1 MKNMQPNSIERLE
14 QLIELLNDYAYHYY
28 VLDKPIASDH
38 DYDVLYR
45 ELVDIETLHPEWIRP
60 ESPTQ
65 RVGGQLLEGF
75 KKVSHAQSMYSLGN
89 AFNEN
94 EVAAFIERVTNAASG
109 PVSFMCECKIDGL
122 AIALTYEAGKLVRG
136 ATRGDGTIGE
146 DITHNIRTINSI
158 PLQLRRP
165 ISTEVRG
172 EAYMPKAVFAALNA
186 ARDEKGEAPL
196 ANPRNAAAGAL
207 RQTDPKIAK
216 QRQLNAFIYDSI
228 LTESFNPMSQEE
240 LFNQFSEV
248 GLRTNP
254 LRRLCQTKDEVMD
267 FIQEVG
273 AKRHDLPYEIDGVVI
288 KVNDFQ
294 LREALGFTVKAP
306 RWAIAYKFPAEV
318 ATTVVRNVEWTVGRT
333 GVVTPTAVMDPVN
346 LAGSV
351 VQRASLHNIDI
362 IADLDVRIADTVHLH
377 KAGDIIP
384 EILEVLMDQRPA
396 NSQPLTIPN
405 QCPACQS
412 ELIRFDDEVALRCQ
426 NPLCPAQQLA
436 QLSHFVS
443 RNAMNIVGLG
453 EKVIEQLLKKEL
465 VKDAAD
471 LYYLTYEELLTLDK
485 IKDRSA
491 NKILQAIEESKQQ
504 SLERLLFGLGIRHV
518 GAKAAQLVAQKF
530 GTMERIMTATLE
542 EFSSIE
548 GLGVMTS
555 QSLVNFF
562 AEEGSHQLIQR
573 LQDAGVQMSY
583 QGVTI
588 EDIANLSTEW
598 TGKTVVITG
607 SFADYDRKELQA
619 KLESLG
625 AKVKSSVSKKTDIVV
640 AGEAAG
646 SKLTKAQDLGITIYN
661 EAQLLERI

>member
-1 MKNMQPNSIERLE
+1 MQPNSIERLE

-75 KKVSHAQSMYSLGN
+75 KKVSHAQSMYSLAN

-186 ARDEKGEAPL
+186 ARDEKGEVPL

-207 RQTDPKIAK
+207 RQIDPKMAK

-267 FIQEVG
+267 FIHEVG
-273 AKRHDLPYEIDGVVI
+273 AKRHDLPYDIDGVVI

-318 ATTVVRNVEWTVGRT
+318 ATTVVRDVEWTVGRT

-351 VQRASLHNIDI
+351 VQRATLHNIDI

-396 NSQPLTIPN
+396 NSQPLTIPD

-412 ELIRFDDEVALRCQ
+412 ELIRINDEVALRCQ

-453 EKVIEQLLKKEL
+453 EKVIEQLLNKEL

-542 EFSSIE
+542 DFSSIE
-548 GLGVMTS
+548 GLGIMIS

-625 AKVKSSVSKKTDIVV
+625 AKVTSSVSKKTDIVV

>member
-1 MKNMQPNSIERLE
+1 MQSNSIERLE
-14 QLIELLNDYAYHYY
+14 HLIELLNDYAYHYY

-38 DYDVLYR
+38 EYDVLYR
-45 ELVDIETLHPEWIRP
+45 ELVHIETLHPEWIRP

-186 ARDEKGEAPL
+186 ERDEKGEVPL

-207 RQTDPKIAK
+207 RQIDPKMAK

-267 FIQEVG
+267 FIHEVG
-273 AKRHDLPYEIDGVVI
+273 NKRHDLPYDIDGVVI

-318 ATTVVRNVEWTVGRT
+318 ATTVVRDVEWTVGRT

-351 VQRASLHNIDI
+351 VQRATLHNIDI

-412 ELIRFDDEVALRCQ
+412 ELIRIDDEVALRCQ

-453 EKVIEQLLKKEL
+453 EKVIEQLLNKQL

-530 GTMERIMTATLE
+530 GTMERIMNATLE

-548 GLGVMTS
+548 GLGIMIS

-625 AKVKSSVSKKTDIVV
+625 AKVTSSVSKKTDIVV

>member
-1 MKNMQPNSIERLE
+1 MQPNSIERLE

-38 DYDVLYR
+38 DYDELYR

-186 ARDEKGEAPL
+186 ARDEKGEVPL

-207 RQTDPKIAK
+207 RQIDPKMAK

-228 LTESFNPMSQEE
+228 LTESFNPTSQEE

-267 FIQEVG
+267 FIHEVG
-273 AKRHDLPYEIDGVVI
+273 AKRHDLPYDIDGVVI

-318 ATTVVRNVEWTVGRT
+318 ATTVVRDVEWTVGRT

-351 VQRASLHNIDI
+351 VQRATLHNIDI

-396 NSQPLTIPN
+396 DSQPLTIPN

-412 ELIRFDDEVALRCQ
+412 ELIRIDDEVALRCQ

-453 EKVIEQLLKKEL
+453 EKVIEQLLNKEL

-471 LYYLTYEELLTLDK
+471 IYYLTYEELLTLDK

-542 EFSSIE
+542 DFSSIE
-548 GLGVMTS
+548 GLGIMIS

-625 AKVKSSVSKKTDIVV
+625 AKVTSSVSKKTDIVV

>member
-1 MKNMQPNSIERLE
+1 MQPNSIERLE

-38 DYDVLYR
+38 DYDELYR

-186 ARDEKGEAPL
+186 ARDEKGEVPL

-207 RQTDPKIAK
+207 RQIDPKMTK

-240 LFNQFSEV
+240 LFNKFSEV

-267 FIQEVG
+267 FIHEVG
-273 AKRHDLPYEIDGVVI
+273 AKRHDLPYDIDGVVI

-318 ATTVVRNVEWTVGRT
+318 ATTVVRDVEWTVGRT

-351 VQRASLHNIDI
+351 VQRATLHNIDI

-412 ELIRFDDEVALRCQ
+412 ELIRIDDEVALRCQ

-453 EKVIEQLLKKEL
+453 EKVIEQLLNKEL

-542 EFSSIE
+542 DFSSIE
-548 GLGVMTS
+548 GLGIMIS

-625 AKVKSSVSKKTDIVV
+625 AKVTSSVSKKTDIVV

>member
-1 MKNMQPNSIERLE
+1 MHPNSIERLE

-38 DYDVLYR
+38 DYDELYR

-186 ARDEKGEAPL
+186 ARDEKGEVPL

-207 RQTDPKIAK
+207 RQIDPKMAK

-267 FIQEVG
+267 FIHEVG
-273 AKRHDLPYEIDGVVI
+273 AKRHDLPYDIDGVVI

-318 ATTVVRNVEWTVGRT
+318 ATTVVRDVEWTVGRT

-351 VQRASLHNIDI
+351 VQRATLHNIDI

-412 ELIRFDDEVALRCQ
+412 ELIRIDDEVALRCQ

-453 EKVIEQLLKKEL
+453 EKVIEQLLNKEL

-542 EFSSIE
+542 DFSSIE
-548 GLGVMTS
+548 GLGIMIS

-625 AKVKSSVSKKTDIVV
+625 AKVTSSVSKKTDIVV

>member
-1 MKNMQPNSIERLE
+1 MQSNSIERLE

-186 ARDEKGEAPL
+186 ARDEKGEVPL

-207 RQTDPKIAK
+207 RQIDPKMAK

-267 FIQEVG
+267 FIHEVG
-273 AKRHDLPYEIDGVVI
+273 AKRHDLPYDIDGVVI
-288 KVNDFQ
+288 KVNNFQ

-318 ATTVVRNVEWTVGRT
+318 ATTVVRDVEWTVGRT

-351 VQRASLHNIDI
+351 VQRATLHNIDI

-412 ELIRFDDEVALRCQ
+412 ELIRIDDEVALRCQ

-453 EKVIEQLLKKEL
+453 EKVIEQLLNKEL

-530 GTMERIMTATLE
+530 GTMERIMNATLE

-548 GLGVMTS
+548 GLGIMIS

-625 AKVKSSVSKKTDIVV
+625 AKVTSSVSKKTDIVV

>member
-1 MKNMQPNSIERLE
+1 MQSNSIERLE

-38 DYDVLYR
+38 EYDVLYR
-45 ELVDIETLHPEWIRP
+45 ELVHIETLHPEWIRP

-186 ARDEKGEAPL
+186 ERDEKGEVPL

-207 RQTDPKIAK
+207 RQIDPKMAK

-267 FIQEVG
+267 FIHEVG
-273 AKRHDLPYEIDGVVI
+273 NKRHDLPYDIDGVVI
-288 KVNDFQ
+288 KVNNFQ

-318 ATTVVRNVEWTVGRT
+318 ATTVVRDVEWTVGRT

-351 VQRASLHNIDI
+351 VQRATLHNIDI

-412 ELIRFDDEVALRCQ
+412 ELIRIDDEVALRCQ

-453 EKVIEQLLKKEL
+453 EKVIEQLLNKEL

-530 GTMERIMTATLE
+530 GTIERIMTATLE

-548 GLGVMTS
+548 GLGIMIS

-583 QGVTI
+583 QGVKI

-625 AKVKSSVSKKTDIVV
+625 AKVTSSVSKKTDIVV

-661 EAQLLERI
+661 EAQLLERIQRM

>member
-1 MKNMQPNSIERLE
+1 MQSNSIERLE

-89 AFNEN
+89 AFNEI
-94 EVAAFIERVTNAASG
+94 EVAAFIDRVTNAASG

-172 EAYMPKAVFAALNA
+172 EAYMPKAVFAALNV
-186 ARDEKGEAPL
+186 ARDEKGEVPL

-207 RQTDPKIAK
+207 RQIDPKMAK

-267 FIQEVG
+267 FIHEVG
-273 AKRHDLPYEIDGVVI
+273 SKRHDLPYDIDGVVI

-318 ATTVVRNVEWTVGRT
+318 ATTVVRDVEWTVGRT

-351 VQRASLHNIDI
+351 VQRATLHNIDI

-396 NSQPLTIPN
+396 NSQPLIIPN

-412 ELIRFDDEVALRCQ
+412 ELIRIDDEVALRCQ

-453 EKVIEQLLKKEL
+453 EKVIEQLLNKQL

-548 GLGVMTS
+548 GLGIMIS

-625 AKVKSSVSKKTDIVV
+625 AKVTSSVSKKTDIVV

>member
-1 MKNMQPNSIERLE
+1 MQSNSIERLE
-14 QLIELLNDYAYHYY
+14 HLIELLNDYAYHYY

-38 DYDVLYR
+38 EYDVLYR
-45 ELVDIETLHPEWIRP
+45 ELVHIETLHPEWIRP

-186 ARDEKGEAPL
+186 ERDEKGEVPL

-207 RQTDPKIAK
+207 RQIDPKMAK

-267 FIQEVG
+267 FIHEVG
-273 AKRHDLPYEIDGVVI
+273 NKRHDLPYDIDGVVI

-318 ATTVVRNVEWTVGRT
+318 ATTVVRDVEWTVGRT

-351 VQRASLHNIDI
+351 VQRATLHNIDI

-412 ELIRFDDEVALRCQ
+412 ELIRIDDEVALRCQ

-453 EKVIEQLLKKEL
+453 EKVIEQLLNKEL

-530 GTMERIMTATLE
+530 GTMERIMNATLE

-548 GLGVMTS
+548 GLGIMIS

-625 AKVKSSVSKKTDIVV
+625 AKVTSSVSKKTDIVV

>member
-1 MKNMQPNSIERLE
+1 MQPNSIERLE

-38 DYDVLYR
+38 DYDELYR

-186 ARDEKGEAPL
+186 ARDEKGEVPL

-207 RQTDPKIAK
+207 RQIDPKIAK

-254 LRRLCQTKDEVMD
+254 LRRLCQTKDQVMD
-267 FIQEVG
+267 FIHEVG
-273 AKRHDLPYEIDGVVI
+273 TKRHYLPYDIDGVVI
-288 KVNDFQ
+288 KVNDFH

-318 ATTVVRNVEWTVGRT
+318 ATTVVRDVEWTVGRT

-351 VQRASLHNIDI
+351 VQRATLHNIDI

-384 EILEVLMDQRPA
+384 EILEVLVEQRPA
-396 NSQPLTIPN
+396 DSQPLTIPV

-412 ELIRFDDEVALRCQ
+412 ELIRINDEVALRCQ

-453 EKVIEQLLKKEL
+453 EKVIEQLLNKEL

-542 EFSSIE
+542 EFTSIE
-548 GLGVMTS
+548 GLGIMIS

-625 AKVKSSVSKKTDIVV
+625 AKVTSSVSKKTDIVV

>member
-1 MKNMQPNSIERLE
+1 MQPNSIERLE

-186 ARDEKGEAPL
+186 ARDEKGEVPL

-207 RQTDPKIAK
+207 RQIDPKMAK

-267 FIQEVG
+267 FIHEVG
-273 AKRHDLPYEIDGVVI
+273 AKRHDLPYDIDGVVI

-318 ATTVVRNVEWTVGRT
+318 ATTVVRDVEWTVGRT

-351 VQRASLHNIDI
+351 VQRATLHNIDI

-412 ELIRFDDEVALRCQ
+412 ELIRINDEVALRCQ

-453 EKVIEQLLKKEL
+453 EKVIEQLLNKEL

-542 EFSSIE
+542 EFTSIE
-548 GLGVMTS
+548 GLGIMIS

-625 AKVKSSVSKKTDIVV
+625 AKVTSSVSKKTDIVV

>member
-1 MKNMQPNSIERLE
+1 M
-14 QLIELLNDYAYHYY
+14 
-28 VLDKPIASDH
+28 
-38 DYDVLYR
+38 
-45 ELVDIETLHPEWIRP
+45 
-60 ESPTQ
+60 
-65 RVGGQLLEGF
+65 
-75 KKVSHAQSMYSLGN
+75 
-89 AFNEN
+89 
-94 EVAAFIERVTNAASG
+94 
-109 PVSFMCECKIDGL
+109 
-122 AIALTYEAGKLVRG
+122 
-136 ATRGDGTIGE
+136 
-146 DITHNIRTINSI
+146 
-158 PLQLRRP
+158 
-165 ISTEVRG
+165 
-172 EAYMPKAVFAALNA
+172 
-186 ARDEKGEAPL
+186 
-196 ANPRNAAAGAL
+196 
-207 RQTDPKIAK
+207 
-216 QRQLNAFIYDSI
+216 
-228 LTESFNPMSQEE
+228 
-240 LFNQFSEV
+240 
-248 GLRTNP
+248 
-254 LRRLCQTKDEVMD
+254 
-267 FIQEVG
+267 
-273 AKRHDLPYEIDGVVI
+273 
-288 KVNDFQ
+288 
-294 LREALGFTVKAP
+294 
-306 RWAIAYKFPAEV
+306 
-318 ATTVVRNVEWTVGRT
+318 
-333 GVVTPTAVMDPVN
+333 
-346 LAGSV
+346 
-351 VQRASLHNIDI
+351 
-362 IADLDVRIADTVHLH
+362 
-377 KAGDIIP
+377 
-384 EILEVLMDQRPA
+384 
-396 NSQPLTIPN
+396 
-405 QCPACQS
+405 
-412 ELIRFDDEVALRCQ
+412 ALRCQ

-453 EKVIEQLLKKEL
+453 EKVIEQLLNKEL

-542 EFSSIE
+542 EFTSIE
-548 GLGVMTS
+548 GLGIMIS

-625 AKVKSSVSKKTDIVV
+625 AKVTSSVSKKTDIVV

>member
-1 MKNMQPNSIERLE
+1 MQPNSIERLE

-38 DYDVLYR
+38 DYDELYR

-186 ARDEKGEAPL
+186 ARDEKGEVPL

-207 RQTDPKIAK
+207 RQIDPKMAK

-267 FIQEVG
+267 FIHEVG
-273 AKRHDLPYEIDGVVI
+273 AKRHDLPYDIDGVVI

-306 RWAIAYKFPAEV
+306 RWAIAYMFPGEV
-318 ATTVVRNVEWTVGRT
+318 ATTVVWDVEWTVGRT

-351 VQRASLHNIDI
+351 VQRATLHNIDI

-412 ELIRFDDEVALRCQ
+412 ELIRINDEVALRCQ

-453 EKVIEQLLKKEL
+453 EKVIEQLLNKEL

-542 EFSSIE
+542 DFSSIE
-548 GLGVMTS
+548 GLGIMIS

-625 AKVKSSVSKKTDIVV
+625 AKVTSSVSKKTDIVV

>member
-1 MKNMQPNSIERLE
+1 MQSNSIERLE

-38 DYDVLYR
+38 EYDVLYR
-45 ELVDIETLHPEWIRP
+45 ELVHIETLHPEWIRP

-186 ARDEKGEAPL
+186 ERDEKGEVPL

-207 RQTDPKIAK
+207 RQIDPKMAK

-267 FIQEVG
+267 FIHEVG
-273 AKRHDLPYEIDGVVI
+273 NKRHDLPYDIDGVVI
-288 KVNDFQ
+288 KVNNFQ

-318 ATTVVRNVEWTVGRT
+318 ATTVVRDVEWTVGRT

-351 VQRASLHNIDI
+351 VQRATLHNIDI

-412 ELIRFDDEVALRCQ
+412 ELIRIDDEVALRCQ

-453 EKVIEQLLKKEL
+453 EKVIEQLLNKEL

-530 GTMERIMTATLE
+530 GTIERIMTATLE

-548 GLGVMTS
+548 GLGIMIS

-583 QGVTI
+583 QGVKI

-625 AKVKSSVSKKTDIVV
+625 AKVTSSVSKKTDIVV

>member
-1 MKNMQPNSIERLE
+1 MKNMQSNSIERLE

-38 DYDVLYR
+38 EYDVLYR

-186 ARDEKGEAPL
+186 ARDEKGEVPL

-207 RQTDPKIAK
+207 RQIDPKMAK

-267 FIQEVG
+267 FIHEVG
-273 AKRHDLPYEIDGVVI
+273 AKRHDLPYDIDGVVI

-318 ATTVVRNVEWTVGRT
+318 ATTVVRDVEWTVGRT

-351 VQRASLHNIDI
+351 VQRATLHNIDI

-412 ELIRFDDEVALRCQ
+412 ELIRIDDEVALRCQ

-453 EKVIEQLLKKEL
+453 EKVIEQLLNKEL

-548 GLGVMTS
+548 GLGIMIS

-625 AKVKSSVSKKTDIVV
+625 AKVTSSVSKKTDIVV

>member
-186 ARDEKGEAPL
+186 ARDEKGEVPL

-207 RQTDPKIAK
+207 RQIDPKMAK

-267 FIQEVG
+267 FIHEVG
-273 AKRHDLPYEIDGVVI
+273 AKRHDLPYDIDGVVI

-318 ATTVVRNVEWTVGRT
+318 ATTVVRDVEWTVGRT

-351 VQRASLHNIDI
+351 VQRATLHNIDI

-412 ELIRFDDEVALRCQ
+412 ELIRINDEVALRCQ

-453 EKVIEQLLKKEL
+453 EKVIEQLLNKEL

-542 EFSSIE
+542 EFTSIE
-548 GLGVMTS
+548 GLGIMIS

-625 AKVKSSVSKKTDIVV
+625 AKVTSSVSKKTDIVV

>member
-1 MKNMQPNSIERLE
+1 MQPNSIERLE

-38 DYDVLYR
+38 DYDELYR

-186 ARDEKGEAPL
+186 ARDEKGEVPL

-207 RQTDPKIAK
+207 RQIDPKMAK

-267 FIQEVG
+267 FIHEVG
-273 AKRHDLPYEIDGVVI
+273 SKRHDLPYDIDGVVI

-318 ATTVVRNVEWTVGRT
+318 ATTVVRDVEWTVGRT

-351 VQRASLHNIDI
+351 VQRATLHNIDI
-362 IADLDVRIADTVHLH
+362 IADLDVRIADTVQLH

-412 ELIRFDDEVALRCQ
+412 ELIRIDDEVALRCQ

-453 EKVIEQLLKKEL
+453 EKVIEQLLNKEL

-530 GTMERIMTATLE
+530 GTIERIMTATLE
-542 EFSSIE
+542 DFSSIE
-548 GLGVMTS
+548 GLGIMIS

-625 AKVKSSVSKKTDIVV
+625 AKVTSSVSKKTDIVV

>member
-1 MKNMQPNSIERLE
+1 MQPNSIERLE

-89 AFNEN
+89 AFNET

-186 ARDEKGEAPL
+186 ARDEKGEVPL

-207 RQTDPKIAK
+207 RQIDPKMAK

-267 FIQEVG
+267 FIHEVG
-273 AKRHDLPYEIDGVVI
+273 AKRHDLPYDIDGVVI

-318 ATTVVRNVEWTVGRT
+318 ATTVVRDVEWTVGRT

-351 VQRASLHNIDI
+351 VQRATLHNIDI

-412 ELIRFDDEVALRCQ
+412 ELIRINDEVALRCQ

-453 EKVIEQLLKKEL
+453 EKVIEQLLNKEL

-542 EFSSIE
+542 DFSSIE
-548 GLGVMTS
+548 GLGIMIS

-625 AKVKSSVSKKTDIVV
+625 AKVTSSVSKKTDIVV

>member
-1 MKNMQPNSIERLE
+1 MQSNSIERLE
-14 QLIELLNDYAYHYY
+14 HLIELLNDYAYHYY

-38 DYDVLYR
+38 EYDVLYR
-45 ELVDIETLHPEWIRP
+45 ELVHIETLHPEWIRP

-186 ARDEKGEAPL
+186 ERDEKGEVPL

-207 RQTDPKIAK
+207 RQIDPKMAK

-267 FIQEVG
+267 FIHEVG
-273 AKRHDLPYEIDGVVI
+273 NKRHDLPYDIDGVVI

-318 ATTVVRNVEWTVGRT
+318 ATTVVRDVEWTVGRT

-351 VQRASLHNIDI
+351 VQRATLHNIDI

-412 ELIRFDDEVALRCQ
+412 ELIRIDDEVALRCQ

-453 EKVIEQLLKKEL
+453 EKVIEQLLNKEL

-548 GLGVMTS
+548 GLGIMIS

-625 AKVKSSVSKKTDIVV
+625 AKVTSSVSKKTDIVV

>member
-1 MKNMQPNSIERLE
+1 MKNMQSNSIERLE

-38 DYDVLYR
+38 EYDVLYR
-45 ELVDIETLHPEWIRP
+45 ELVHIETLHPEWIRP

-186 ARDEKGEAPL
+186 ERDEKGEVPL

-207 RQTDPKIAK
+207 RQIDPKMAK

-267 FIQEVG
+267 FIHEVG
-273 AKRHDLPYEIDGVVI
+273 NKRHDLPYDIDGVVI
-288 KVNDFQ
+288 KVNNFQ

-318 ATTVVRNVEWTVGRT
+318 ATTVVRDVEWTVGRT

-351 VQRASLHNIDI
+351 VQRATLHNIDI

-412 ELIRFDDEVALRCQ
+412 ELIRIDDEVALRCQ

-453 EKVIEQLLKKEL
+453 EKVIEQLLNKEL

-530 GTMERIMTATLE
+530 GTIERIMTATLE

-548 GLGVMTS
+548 GLGIMIS

-583 QGVTI
+583 QGVKI

-625 AKVKSSVSKKTDIVV
+625 AKVTSSVSKKTDIVV

>member
-1 MKNMQPNSIERLE
+1 MQPNSIERLE

-186 ARDEKGEAPL
+186 ARDEKGEVPL

-207 RQTDPKIAK
+207 RQIDPKMAK

-267 FIQEVG
+267 FIHEVG
-273 AKRHDLPYEIDGVVI
+273 AKRHDLPYDIDGVVI

-318 ATTVVRNVEWTVGRT
+318 ATTVVRDVEWTVGRT

-351 VQRASLHNIDI
+351 VQRATLHNIDI

-412 ELIRFDDEVALRCQ
+412 ELIRINDEVALRCQ

-453 EKVIEQLLKKEL
+453 EKVIEQLLNKEL

-530 GTMERIMTATLE
+530 GTIERIMTATLE
-542 EFSSIE
+542 DFSSIE
-548 GLGVMTS
+548 GLGIMIS

-625 AKVKSSVSKKTDIVV
+625 AKVTSSVSKKTDIVV

>member
-1 MKNMQPNSIERLE
+1 MHPNSIERLE

-186 ARDEKGEAPL
+186 ARDEKGEVPL

-207 RQTDPKIAK
+207 RQIDPKMAK

-267 FIQEVG
+267 FIHEVG
-273 AKRHDLPYEIDGVVI
+273 AKRHDLPYDIDGVVI

-318 ATTVVRNVEWTVGRT
+318 ATTVVRDVEWTVGRT

-384 EILEVLMDQRPA
+384 EILEVLVEQRPA
-396 NSQPLTIPN
+396 DSQPLTIPD

-412 ELIRFDDEVALRCQ
+412 ELIRIDDEVALRCQ

-453 EKVIEQLLKKEL
+453 EKVIEQLLNKEL

-542 EFSSIE
+542 EFTSIE
-548 GLGVMTS
+548 GLGIMIS

-625 AKVKSSVSKKTDIVV
+625 AKVTSSVSKKTDIVV

>member
-1 MKNMQPNSIERLE
+1 MQSNSIERLE

-38 DYDVLYR
+38 EYDVLYR

-186 ARDEKGEAPL
+186 ARDEKGEVPL

-207 RQTDPKIAK
+207 RQIDPKMAK

-267 FIQEVG
+267 FIHEVG
-273 AKRHDLPYEIDGVVI
+273 AKRHDLPYDIDGVVI

-318 ATTVVRNVEWTVGRT
+318 ATTVVRDVEWTVGRT
-333 GVVTPTAVMDPVN
+333 GVVTPTAVMDPVT

-351 VQRASLHNIDI
+351 VQRATLHNIDI

-412 ELIRFDDEVALRCQ
+412 ELIRIDDEVALRCQ

-453 EKVIEQLLKKEL
+453 EKVIEQLLNKEL

-548 GLGVMTS
+548 GLGIMIS

-625 AKVKSSVSKKTDIVV
+625 AKVTSSVSKKTDIVV

>member
-1 MKNMQPNSIERLE
+1 MQPNSIERLE

-165 ISTEVRG
+165 ISMEVRG

-186 ARDEKGEAPL
+186 ARDEKGEVPL

-207 RQTDPKIAK
+207 RQIDPKIAK

-254 LRRLCQTKDEVMD
+254 LRRLCQTKDQVMD
-267 FIQEVG
+267 FIHEVG
-273 AKRHDLPYEIDGVVI
+273 TKRHDLPYDIDGVVI
-288 KVNDFQ
+288 KVNDFH

-318 ATTVVRNVEWTVGRT
+318 ATTVVRDVEWTVGRT

-351 VQRASLHNIDI
+351 VQRATLHNIDI

-384 EILEVLMDQRPA
+384 EILEVLVEQRPA
-396 NSQPLTIPN
+396 DSQPLTIPV

-412 ELIRFDDEVALRCQ
+412 ELIRINDEVALRCQ

-453 EKVIEQLLKKEL
+453 EKVIEQLLNKEL

-542 EFSSIE
+542 EFTSIE
-548 GLGVMTS
+548 GLGIMIS

-625 AKVKSSVSKKTDIVV
+625 AKVTSSVSKKTDIVV

>member
-1 MKNMQPNSIERLE
+1 MQPNSIERLE

-75 KKVSHAQSMYSLGN
+75 KKVSHAQSMYSLAN

-186 ARDEKGEAPL
+186 ARDEKGEVPL

-207 RQTDPKIAK
+207 RQIDPKMAK

-267 FIQEVG
+267 FIHEVG
-273 AKRHDLPYEIDGVVI
+273 AKRHDLPYDIDGVVI

-318 ATTVVRNVEWTVGRT
+318 ATTVVRDVEWTVGRT

-351 VQRASLHNIDI
+351 VQRATLHNIDI

-412 ELIRFDDEVALRCQ
+412 ELIRIDDEVALRCQ

-453 EKVIEQLLKKEL
+453 EKVIEQLLNKEL

-542 EFSSIE
+542 DFSSIE
-548 GLGVMTS
+548 GLGIMIS

-625 AKVKSSVSKKTDIVV
+625 AKVTSSVSKKTDIVV

>member
-1 MKNMQPNSIERLE
+1 MQPNSIERLE
-14 QLIELLNDYAYHYY
+14 QLIELLHDYDYHYY

-186 ARDEKGEAPL
+186 ARDEKGEVPL

-207 RQTDPKIAK
+207 RQIDPKIAK

-254 LRRLCQTKDEVMD
+254 LRRLCQTKDQVMD
-267 FIQEVG
+267 FIHEVG
-273 AKRHDLPYEIDGVVI
+273 TKRHYLPYDIDGVVI
-288 KVNDFQ
+288 KVNDFH

-318 ATTVVRNVEWTVGRT
+318 ATTVVRDVEWTVGRT

-351 VQRASLHNIDI
+351 VQRATLHNIDI

-384 EILEVLMDQRPA
+384 EILEVLVEQRPA
-396 NSQPLTIPN
+396 DSQPLTIPV

-412 ELIRFDDEVALRCQ
+412 ELIRINDEVALRCQ

-453 EKVIEQLLKKEL
+453 EKVIEQLLNKEL

-542 EFSSIE
+542 EFTSIE
-548 GLGVMTS
+548 GLGIMIS

-625 AKVKSSVSKKTDIVV
+625 AKVTSSVSKKTDIVV

>member
-1 MKNMQPNSIERLE
+1 MQPNSIERLE

>member
-1 MKNMQPNSIERLE
+1 MKNMQSNSIERLE

-38 DYDVLYR
+38 EYDVLYR
-45 ELVDIETLHPEWIRP
+45 ELVHIETLHPEWIRP

-186 ARDEKGEAPL
+186 ERDEKGEVPL

-207 RQTDPKIAK
+207 RQIDPKMAK

-267 FIQEVG
+267 FIHEVG
-273 AKRHDLPYEIDGVVI
+273 NKRHDLPYDIDGVVI
-288 KVNDFQ
+288 KVNNFQ

-318 ATTVVRNVEWTVGRT
+318 ATTVVRDVEWTVGRT

-351 VQRASLHNIDI
+351 VQRATLHNIDI

-412 ELIRFDDEVALRCQ
+412 ELIRIDDEVALRCQ

-453 EKVIEQLLKKEL
+453 EKVIEQLLNKEL

-530 GTMERIMTATLE
+530 GTIERIMTATLE
-542 EFSSIE
+542 GFSSIE
-548 GLGVMTS
+548 GLGIMIS

-583 QGVTI
+583 QGVKI

-625 AKVKSSVSKKTDIVV
+625 AKVTSSVSKKTDIVV

>member
-1 MKNMQPNSIERLE
+1 MQPNSIERLE

-186 ARDEKGEAPL
+186 ARDEKGEVPL

-207 RQTDPKIAK
+207 RQIDPKMAK

-240 LFNQFSEV
+240 LFNEFSEV

-254 LRRLCQTKDEVMD
+254 LRRLCQTKDDVMD
-267 FIQEVG
+267 FIHEVG
-273 AKRHDLPYEIDGVVI
+273 AKRHDLPYDIDGVVI

-318 ATTVVRNVEWTVGRT
+318 ATTVVRDVEWTVGRT

-351 VQRASLHNIDI
+351 VQRATLHNIDI

-384 EILEVLMDQRPA
+384 EILEVLVDQRPA
-396 NSQPLTIPN
+396 DSQPLTIPN

-412 ELIRFDDEVALRCQ
+412 ELIRIDDEVALRCQ

-453 EKVIEQLLKKEL
+453 EKVIEQLLNKEL

-548 GLGVMTS
+548 GLGIMIS

-625 AKVKSSVSKKTDIVV
+625 AKVTSSVSKKTDIVV

-646 SKLTKAQDLGITIYN
+646 SKLTKAQDLGIAIYN

>member
-1 MKNMQPNSIERLE
+1 MQPNSIERLE

-38 DYDVLYR
+38 DYDVLYH

-89 AFNEN
+89 AFSEN

-165 ISTEVRG
+165 ISMEVRG

-186 ARDEKGEAPL
+186 ARDEKGEVPL

-207 RQTDPKIAK
+207 RQIDPKIAK

-228 LTESFNPMSQEE
+228 LTESFNPMSQDE

-254 LRRLCQTKDEVMD
+254 LRRLCQTKDQVMD
-267 FIQEVG
+267 FIHEVG
-273 AKRHDLPYEIDGVVI
+273 TKRHDLPYDIDGVVI

-318 ATTVVRNVEWTVGRT
+318 ATTVVRDVEWTVGRT
-333 GVVTPTAVMDPVN
+333 GVVTPTAVMDPVS

-351 VQRASLHNIDI
+351 VQRATLHNIDI

-384 EILEVLMDQRPA
+384 EILEVLVEQRPA
-396 NSQPLTIPN
+396 DSQPLTIPV

-412 ELIRFDDEVALRCQ
+412 ELIRINDEVALRCQ

-453 EKVIEQLLKKEL
+453 EKVIEQLLNKEL

-542 EFSSIE
+542 EFTSIE
-548 GLGVMTS
+548 GLGIMIS

-607 SFADYDRKELQA
+607 SFADYDRKELQE

-625 AKVKSSVSKKTDIVV
+625 AKVTSSVSKKTDIVV

>member
-1 MKNMQPNSIERLE
+1 MQPNSIERLE

-186 ARDEKGEAPL
+186 ARDEKGEVPL

-207 RQTDPKIAK
+207 RQIDPKMAK

-267 FIQEVG
+267 FIHEVG
-273 AKRHDLPYEIDGVVI
+273 AKRHDLPYDIDGVVI

-318 ATTVVRNVEWTVGRT
+318 ATTVVRDVEWTVGRT

-351 VQRASLHNIDI
+351 VQRATLHNIDI

-412 ELIRFDDEVALRCQ
+412 ELIRIDDEVALRCQ

-453 EKVIEQLLKKEL
+453 EKVIEQLLNKEL

-542 EFSSIE
+542 DFSSIE
-548 GLGVMTS
+548 GLGIMIS

-625 AKVKSSVSKKTDIVV
+625 AKVTSSVSKKTDIVV

>member
-1 MKNMQPNSIERLE
+1 MQSNSIERLE

-38 DYDVLYR
+38 EYDVLYR
-45 ELVDIETLHPEWIRP
+45 ELVHIETLHPEWIRP

-186 ARDEKGEAPL
+186 ERDEKGEVPL

-207 RQTDPKIAK
+207 RQIDPKMAK

-267 FIQEVG
+267 FIHEVG
-273 AKRHDLPYEIDGVVI
+273 NKRHDLPYDIDGVVI
-288 KVNDFQ
+288 KVNNFQ

-318 ATTVVRNVEWTVGRT
+318 ATTVVRDVEWTVGRT

-351 VQRASLHNIDI
+351 VQRATLHNIDI

-412 ELIRFDDEVALRCQ
+412 ELIRIDDEVALRCQ

-453 EKVIEQLLKKEL
+453 EKVIEQLLNKEL

-530 GTMERIMTATLE
+530 GTIERIMTATLE
-542 EFSSIE
+542 GFSSIE
-548 GLGVMTS
+548 GLGIMIS

-583 QGVTI
+583 QGVKI

-625 AKVKSSVSKKTDIVV
+625 AKVTSSVSKKTDIVV

>member
-1 MKNMQPNSIERLE
+1 MQPNSIERLE

-186 ARDEKGEAPL
+186 ARDEKGEVPL

-207 RQTDPKIAK
+207 RQIDPKMAK

-530 GTMERIMTATLE
+530 GTMERIMTATLD

-625 AKVKSSVSKKTDIVV
+625 AKVTSSVSKKTDIVV

-646 SKLTKAQDLGITIYN
+646 SKLTKAKDLGITIYN

>member
-1 MKNMQPNSIERLE
+1 MQPNSIERLE

-186 ARDEKGEAPL
+186 ARDEKGEVPL

-207 RQTDPKIAK
+207 RQIDPKMAK

-530 GTMERIMTATLE
+530 GTMERIMTATLD

-625 AKVKSSVSKKTDIVV
+625 AKVTSSVSKKTDIVV

>member
-1 MKNMQPNSIERLE
+1 MQPNSIERLE

-38 DYDVLYR
+38 DYDVLYH

-89 AFNEN
+89 AFSEN

-165 ISTEVRG
+165 ISMEVRG

-186 ARDEKGEAPL
+186 ARDEKGEVPL

-207 RQTDPKIAK
+207 RQIDPKIAK

-228 LTESFNPMSQEE
+228 LTESFNPMSQDE

-254 LRRLCQTKDEVMD
+254 LRRLCQTKDQVMD
-267 FIQEVG
+267 FIHEVG
-273 AKRHDLPYEIDGVVI
+273 TKRHDLPYDIDGVVI

-318 ATTVVRNVEWTVGRT
+318 ATTVVRDVEWTVGRT
-333 GVVTPTAVMDPVN
+333 GVVTPTAVMDPVS

-351 VQRASLHNIDI
+351 VQRATLHNIDI

-384 EILEVLMDQRPA
+384 EILEVLVEQRPA
-396 NSQPLTIPN
+396 DSQPLTIPV

-412 ELIRFDDEVALRCQ
+412 ELIRINDEVALRCQ

-453 EKVIEQLLKKEL
+453 EKVIEQLLNKEL

-542 EFSSIE
+542 EFTSIE
-548 GLGVMTS
+548 GLGIMIS

-625 AKVKSSVSKKTDIVV
+625 AKVTSSVSKKTDIVV

>member
-186 ARDEKGEAPL
+186 ARDEKGEVPL

-207 RQTDPKIAK
+207 RQIDPKMAK

-267 FIQEVG
+267 FIHEVG
-273 AKRHDLPYEIDGVVI
+273 AKRHDLPYDIDGVVI

-318 ATTVVRNVEWTVGRT
+318 ATTVVRDVEWTVGRT

-351 VQRASLHNIDI
+351 VQRATLHNIDI

-412 ELIRFDDEVALRCQ
+412 ELIRINDEVALRCQ

-453 EKVIEQLLKKEL
+453 EKVIEQLLNKEL

-542 EFSSIE
+542 DFSSIE
-548 GLGVMTS
+548 GLGIMIS

-625 AKVKSSVSKKTDIVV
+625 AKVTSSVSKKTDIVV

>member
-1 MKNMQPNSIERLE
+1 MQPNSIERLE

-186 ARDEKGEAPL
+186 ARDEKGEVPL

-207 RQTDPKIAK
+207 RQIDPKMAK

-267 FIQEVG
+267 FIHEVG
-273 AKRHDLPYEIDGVVI
+273 AKRHDLPYDIDGVVI

-318 ATTVVRNVEWTVGRT
+318 ATTVVRDVEWTVGRT

-351 VQRASLHNIDI
+351 VQRATLHNIDI

-412 ELIRFDDEVALRCQ
+412 ELIRIDDEVALRCQ

-453 EKVIEQLLKKEL
+453 EKVIEQLLNKEL

-548 GLGVMTS
+548 GLGIMIS

-625 AKVKSSVSKKTDIVV
+625 AKVTSSVSKKTDIVV

>member
-1 MKNMQPNSIERLE
+1 MQSNSIERLE
-14 QLIELLNDYAYHYY
+14 HLIELLNDYAYHYY

-38 DYDVLYR
+38 EYDVLYR
-45 ELVDIETLHPEWIRP
+45 ELVHIETLHPEWICP

-186 ARDEKGEAPL
+186 ERDEKGEVPL

-207 RQTDPKIAK
+207 RQIDPKMAK

-267 FIQEVG
+267 FIHEVG
-273 AKRHDLPYEIDGVVI
+273 NKRHDLPYDIDGVVI

-318 ATTVVRNVEWTVGRT
+318 ATTVVRDVEWTVGRT

-351 VQRASLHNIDI
+351 VQRATLHNIDI

-412 ELIRFDDEVALRCQ
+412 ELIRIDDEVALRCQ

-443 RNAMNIVGLG
+443 RNAMDIVGLG
-453 EKVIEQLLKKEL
+453 EKVIEQLLNKEL

-530 GTMERIMTATLE
+530 GTIERIMTATLE

-548 GLGVMTS
+548 GLGIMIS

-583 QGVTI
+583 QGVKI

-625 AKVKSSVSKKTDIVV
+625 AKVTSSVSKKTDIVV

>member
-1 MKNMQPNSIERLE
+1 MQPNSIERLE

-75 KKVSHAQSMYSLGN
+75 KKVSHAQPMYSLGN

-94 EVAAFIERVTNAASG
+94 EVEAFIERVTNAASG

-207 RQTDPKIAK
+207 RQIDPKIAK

-318 ATTVVRNVEWTVGRT
+318 ATTVVRDVEWTVGRT

-351 VQRASLHNIDI
+351 VQRATLHNIDI

-412 ELIRFDDEVALRCQ
+412 ELIRIDDEVALRCQ

-530 GTMERIMTATLE
+530 GTMERIMTATLD

-562 AEEGSHQLIQR
+562 AEEGSHQLIRR

-625 AKVKSSVSKKTDIVV
+625 AKVTSSVSKKTDIVV